1 MGHSTKKSTD
11 ASRGNQAAWDIY
23 VCLSTKTNTK
33 KIHHRVYP
41 KQAMA
46 ERDAKQRLLTDAD
59 YKRHSEEYLLRI
71 TWNLRHGVVP
81 AHQKIHLADPER
93 TEASDERFAFGVP
106 PFHEDGS
113 PNPLGIPDN
122 RVIEVN
128 SHALD

>member
-1 MGHSTKKSTD
+1 ML
-11 ASRGNQAAWDIY
+11 Y
-23 VCLSTKTNTK
+23 FFLCLSQESNTNT
-33 KIHHRVYP
+33 IHHRLYS

-46 ERDAKQRLLTDAD
+46 ERDAKQRLLADAD
-59 YKRHSEEYLLRI
+59 YERHAEEYLLRL

-81 AHQKIHLADPER
+81 AHQMIHLADPQR

-113 PNPLGIPDN
+113 PDPLGIPDN
-122 RVIEVN
+122 RVIEFH

>member
-1 MGHSTKKSTD
+1 MCVS
-11 ASRGNQAAWDIY
+11 
-23 VCLSTKTNTK
+23 LSKTNTQ
-33 KIHHRVYP
+33 KIHRRVYP

-59 YKRHSEEYLLRI
+59 YKRHAEEYLLRI